1 MVEEDD
7 ATVATVRENLDA
19 MEDRSNPRCKRR
31 GMLLIR
37 LKKPLLKD
45 VDRWKFMAKADVR

>member
-1 MVEEDD
+1 
-7 ATVATVRENLDA
+7 